1 MRASDLQQ
9 DLRDMSVAFH
19 GLRVFCLHQWDLA
32 VIVGCTT
39 VPMSGQTSPSRRS
52 AAFALRCRSSGH
64 RSDPVIEMRLAIR
77 VRSGIDNSLPP
88 PAERWPMRPSGAI
101 IPRPAARC
109 APPTCRGSR
118 RCRFRLS
125 PPFPIGQSGVVI
137 VGPEEAS
144 VYGTFVL
151 GLPAERQFRRS
162 GRAKADIALNN
173 PTPALGPEAVAPAAI
188 ESEGASV
195 RGRVPDRSD
204 GQANTGR
211 LEASGRRPA
220 QLVVRSPPA
229 SGTLLRRVALLLLS
243 GHPIGRP
250 SGYPEC
256 RTVTTRPISCQLSPG
271 SRAQSAP
278 AHPRRSVGQGA
289 HRRRFAVLSSEL
301 AST

>member
-9 DLRDMSVAFH
+9 DFRDMSVAFH

-125 PPFPIGQSGVVI
+125 PPFPIGQSG
-137 VGPEEAS
+137 
-144 VYGTFVL
+144 L

-229 SGTLLRRVALLLLS
+229 SGTLLRRV
-243 GHPIGRP
+243 
-250 SGYPEC
+250 
-256 RTVTTRPISCQLSPG
+256 
-271 SRAQSAP
+271 
-278 AHPRRSVGQGA
+278 PRC
-289 HRRRFAVLSSEL
+289 SS
-301 AST
+301 